1 MQIIRLGNWIVRRPP
16 SKFYGTKFYWDA
28 ARDTFVAI
36 NNIID
41 TTYHDEDSLGRN
53 NPRNGKGNTQ
63 WTVTYHDMEFSIP
76 SGVTID
82 ILKLDAPG
90 GGGGAGAT
98 RSITGPRT
106 VIIEADEQFTLYSL
120 DSITPTIYI
129 EENDP
134 DTTYAQPSAYVVQEE
149 RFGIPVR
156 VVKQAVFVDSAGHRE
171 KMVYRSSSLL

>member
-1 MQIIRLGNWIVRRPP
+1 
-16 SKFYGTKFYWDA
+16 
-28 ARDTFVAI
+28 
-36 NNIID
+36 
-41 TTYHDEDSLGRN
+41 LGRN

-82 ILKLDAPG
+82 ILRLDAPG

-171 KMVYRSSSLL
+171 KWFTDQAVCFNVHYGKKILFILFYVKQAGQNH